1 MKTKHFCYEENI
13 DYSPGNHFKVHLD
26 IAHAEDCQLLCQ
38 QDPNCKYWTYGEES
52 WHKSWLRRRCW
63 LKNVKENVEPYVGV
77 TSGPKN
83 CPSSYGPSKYIL
95 QID

>member
-38 QDPNCKYWTYGEES
+38 QDPNCKYWTYGEAS
-52 WHKSWLRRRCW
+52 WQQPRRCW
-63 LKNVKENVEPYVGV
+63 LKTVKGIVVPGVVGV

-83 CPSSYGPSKYIL
+83 CPSLSGPSKYIL